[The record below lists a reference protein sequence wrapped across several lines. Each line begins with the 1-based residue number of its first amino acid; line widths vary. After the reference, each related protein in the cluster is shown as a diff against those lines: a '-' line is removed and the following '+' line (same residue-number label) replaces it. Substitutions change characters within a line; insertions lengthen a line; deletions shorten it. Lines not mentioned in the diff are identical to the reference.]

1 MDLGVLLPAVAAG
14 RGPDIA
20 ITLDRSL
27 PMNYAYRGAVQELN
41 DFPGF
46 QEVISRFHPQ
56 ALTEFQ
62 YQGKY
67 YALPDKYTFY
77 MMFYRQ
83 DILGEM
89 GIEVP
94 KTWDDV
100 YELLPKLQNKHMGI
114 GLPNIEE
121 NNIDMFTTLL
131 YQQGGTVYDEE
142 LTKSVLDSDPALKA
156 FKQFTD
162 FYTKY
167 KVSKK
172 LNHLT
177 YFRTGETP
185 IVFMP
190 YTFYANLQAAAP
202 EIKGQWSFAQVPGTV
217 KEDGSVDATVSGTST
232 GCVIFSNSAHK
243 QAAWEFLKWWTDTE
257 AQVDFGTEI
266 ESIQGPSGRYP
277 TANLE
282 ALRMLPWSNAELQA
296 ILSQCQHTQAMPE
309 APGGYMTSRYIVSSA
324 MIVINNGLVP
334 RETIMDYKK
343 MINDEVQSM
352 RKKFGLD

>member
-1 MDLGVLLPAVAAG
+1 M
-14 RGPDIA
+14 
-20 ITLDRSL
+20 
-27 PMNYAYRGAVQELN
+27 
-41 DFPGF
+41 
-46 QEVISRFHPQ
+46 
-56 ALTEFQ
+56 
-62 YQGKY
+62 
-67 YALPDKYTFY
+67 
-77 MMFYRQ
+77 
-83 DILGEM
+83 
-89 GIEVP
+89 
-94 KTWDDV
+94 
-100 YELLPKLQNKHMGI
+100 
-114 GLPNIEE
+114 
-121 NNIDMFTTLL
+121 
-131 YQQGGTVYDEE
+131 
-142 LTKSVLDSDPALKA
+142 LDSDPALKA

-266 ESIQGPSGRYP
+266 ESSR
-277 TANLE
+277 
-282 ALRMLPWSNAELQA
+282 
-296 ILSQCQHTQAMPE
+296 
-309 APGGYMTSRYIVSSA
+309 APPAGIPPPIWR
-324 MIVINNGLVP
+324 
-334 RETIMDYKK
+334 R
-343 MINDEVQSM
+343 
-352 RKKFGLD
+352 